1 MWAIGALTFFAAGC
15 AAAIVCASSS
25 CCQFI
30 AILAGSVGKMRPLL
44 ALKCVPRVPDRLF
57 CLARLALI
65 KPSY

>member
-30 AILAGSVGKMRPLL
+30 AILAGSVGKVRPLL
-44 ALKCVPRVPDRLF
+44 A
-57 CLARLALI
+57 
-65 KPSY
+65 

>member
-30 AILAGSVGKMRPLL
+30 AILAGSVGKKVRPL
-44 ALKCVPRVPDRLF
+44 PT
-57 CLARLALI
+57 
-65 KPSY
+65 